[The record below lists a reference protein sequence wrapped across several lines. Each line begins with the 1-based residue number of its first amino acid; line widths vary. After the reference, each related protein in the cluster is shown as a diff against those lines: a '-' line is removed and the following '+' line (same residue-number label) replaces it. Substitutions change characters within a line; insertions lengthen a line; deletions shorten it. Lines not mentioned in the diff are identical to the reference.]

1 MENVSPSGRV
11 LRFDF
16 VDFRDP
22 ENVKKAKPDQTLDSQ
37 VSVPFSDLVVCQAM
51 KPNTKLVFSE
61 TPANPVLHGPWIF
74 VAVL

>member
-1 MENVSPSGRV
+1 M
-11 LRFDF
+11 
-16 VDFRDP
+16 DFRDP
-22 ENVKKAKPDQTLDSQ
+22 ENVKKAKPDQALDSQ
-37 VSVPFSDLVVCQAM
+37 VSVLFSDLLVVCQAM